1 MTKKI
6 SSDDSPEEWVSK
18 SQKKRDCEALQSVS
32 DKLLELKPEEL
43 ALLDLPD
50 ELEDALQEAH
60 RIHSNSA
67 LKRQRQYLGKIM
79 RNCDSSKIVK
89 QLNAVIHR
97 HDTNTAQ
104 FRKIERWR
112 DRLVDNDKAVLGEI
126 IRELPDLDRHH
137 VHNLVRQAAK
147 EASAV
152 KPPAASRKLFK
163 YLRELAEAQG
173 D

>member
-126 IRELPDLDRHH
+126 INELPDLDRHH

-147 EASAV
+147 EALAE
-152 KPPAASRKLFK
+152 KPPTASRKLFK
-163 YLRELAEAQG
+163 YLRELVESHG